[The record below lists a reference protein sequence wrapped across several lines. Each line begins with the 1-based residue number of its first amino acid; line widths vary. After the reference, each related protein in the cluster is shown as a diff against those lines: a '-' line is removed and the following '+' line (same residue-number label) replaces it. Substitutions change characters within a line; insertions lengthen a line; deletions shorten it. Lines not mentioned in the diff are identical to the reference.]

1 MRYSYVFSAVAAFAV
16 VGAQDIDFAGVDAT
30 PDPVINI
37 IPGLKEQ
44 AVPFEVTEAIADVV
58 SEVVADPLDVK
69 PVSEP
74 SAVPEVKKHLRRG
87 ACDPEPSNPNT
98 YGFDLSSASKF
109 RADTKI
115 ASVAKGAST
124 PSGYFNTFTNL
135 QGASSAYGY
144 LGYKV
149 VETYDPSHC
158 ASECNSKD
166 GCLGFNIYVERDPSA
181 NPGPE
186 CRDPEAV
193 ANIKCSFWGGPVYT
207 DTANNNG
214 QWREQFEVAI
224 AGSNG
229 YSSLTTQSAEGYKQV
244 ELKNS
249 AINSPLDCNK
259 QGSYMGYKLFV
270 QPAFDAKLC
279 AAACKEQNK
288 WATEHP
294 PADGK
299 PQLCRYF
306 NTYILLKN
314 GVSQGQYCS
323 MYTQEWDASFATNDG
338 QYRGDD
344 HYTIQYSFGF
354 ADESDDGVPVCPSD
368 ISYLKSSGDEFC
380 SSYIGYSQP
389 TTTAT
394 ATATITPAPQTATIT
409 RTVTSISTSGVA
421 IVTAA
426 KFNGRHARRADNS
439 TEVTND
445 VVVDPYEIAIVAV
458 KTLSHEDDASIPK
471 LNDTMTAELNRAVE
485 KRDLVTPA
493 SIAAWPTSKIS
504 AACSQIA
511 TGTSTTT
518 QTITATAATPLAT
531 ETKDFQ
537 TVVVV
542 QSTCTIPAPRPTA
555 PSYTRIAGGNPS
567 EGVPMVPGPA
577 DRAYYGDQF
586 TLNLPFPVKIFQTS
600 STQITISVR
609 GRITVGDYT
618 FNAFADELYIYGGWN
633 HGLFYRVDGDMG
645 SRKIHFSWFT
655 GTNMWGHERFHITA
669 TFDEAKPGIMSSKI
683 YDTWGQVTPR
693 RTISVEGAGKNVVF
707 AEYGSTNVHE
717 GQEITFDTTGAGS
730 VSAKDFDRVDC
741 CKKTGWEW
749 HVCSEV

>member
-1 MRYSYVFSAVAAFAV
+1 
-16 VGAQDIDFAGVDAT
+16 
-30 PDPVINI
+30 
-37 IPGLKEQ
+37 LKEQ

-58 SEVVADPLDVK
+58 SEVFADPLDVK

-109 RADTKI
+109 RADSKI

-149 VETYDPSHC
+149 VESYDPSHC

-181 NPGPE
+181 NPGPD

-288 WATEHP
+288 WATEHL

-354 ADESDDGVPVCPSD
+354 TDESDDGVPVCPSD

-389 TTTAT
+389 TATAT

-409 RTVTSISTSGVA
+409 RTVTSTSTSGVA

-426 KFNGRHARRADNS
+426 KFNGRHARRADNG

-445 VVVDPYEIAIVAV
+445 VVVDPYEIAIVDV
-458 KTLSHEDDASIPK
+458 KTLSHEDDPSIPK
-471 LNDTMTAELNRAVE
+471 LNETIAAELNRAVE
-485 KRDLVTPA
+485 KRGLVAPA

-504 AACSQIA
+504 AACSQVA
-511 TGTSTTT
+511 TGTATTT
-518 QTITATAATPLAT
+518 QIVTTTAATPLAT
-531 ETKDFQ
+531 ETKNFQ

-633 HGLFYRVDGDMG
+633 QGLFYRVDGDMG

-693 RTISVEGAGKNVVF
+693 RTISVEGAGKNIVF
-707 AEYGSTNVHE
+707 AQSGSTNVHE

-730 VSAKDFDRVDC
+730 VSAKDFDRVEC

>member
-1 MRYSYVFSAVAAFAV
+1 MRSSYVLSAAAAFAV

-44 AVPFEVTEAIADVV
+44 VVPFKEAEAIADVV
-58 SEVVADPLDVK
+58 SQVTSDPLDVK

-74 SAVPEVKKHLRRG
+74 SAVPDVKRHLKRA

-98 YGFDLSSASKF
+98 YGIDLSSASKF
-109 RADTKI
+109 RADTKL
-115 ASVAKGAST
+115 ASLAKGAST

-144 LGYKV
+144 MGTK
-149 VETYDPSHC
+149 C
-158 ASECNSKD
+158 
-166 GCLGFNIYVERDPSA
+166 FNIYVERDPSA
-181 NPGPE
+181 NPGPD
-186 CRDPEAV
+186 CQDPEAV

-207 DTANNNG
+207 DTATNTG
-214 QWREQFEVAI
+214 QWREKFEVAI

-270 QPAFDAKLC
+270 QNAFDAKLC
-279 AAACKEQNK
+279 ATACKETNK
-288 WATEHP
+288 WALEHP
-294 PADGK
+294 PAEGK

-354 ADESDDGVPVCPSD
+354 TDESDDGVPVCPND
-368 ISYLKSSGDEFC
+368 ISYLKSSGQEFC
-380 SSYIGYSQP
+380 SSYISYEQP

-394 ATATITPAPQTATIT
+394 ATATTKPAPLTNTIT
-409 RTVTSISTSGVA
+409 RTSTSYTTA
-421 IVTAA
+421 ITTVTAA
-426 KFNGRHARRADNS
+426 KFAGRHARRADNG
-439 TEVTND
+439 TEVSHD
-445 VVVDPYEIAIVAV
+445 IIVDPYEISIVAV
-458 KTLSHEDDASIPK
+458 QTISPEDAGMPK
-471 LNDTMTAELNRAVE
+471 LNDTMAAELNGGAIQ
-485 KRDLVTPA
+485 KRDLATPA

-504 AACSQIA
+504 AACSQVA
-511 TGTSTTT
+511 TGTTTRT
-518 QTITATAATPLAT
+518 ATITATAPTPLAT

-542 QSTCTIPAPRPTA
+542 QSTCTAPAPRPTA
-555 PSYTRIAGGNPS
+555 PSYTKIVGGEPS

-577 DRAYYGDQF
+577 DGRHWQKQF
-586 TLNLPFPVKIFQTS
+586 SLALPFPVKIFETS
-600 STQITISVR
+600 STQISIAVR
-609 GRITVGDYT
+609 GYITVGPYT
-618 FNAFADELYIYGGWN
+618 FNAFADELYVYGPGWN
-633 HGLFYRVDGDMG
+633 QGLFYRVDGAIG

-655 GTNMWGHERFHITA
+655 GSYYWVHERFHITA
-669 TFDEAKPGIMSSKI
+669 TFDEAKPGILISKI
-683 YDTWGQVTPR
+683 FDTWGQVTPR
-693 RTISVEGAGKNVVF
+693 RTISVTGNGKNIPF
-707 AEYGSTNVHE
+707 AQYWSDNVHE
-717 GQEITFDTTGAGS
+717 GQEIAFNTTGAGS
-730 VSAKDFDRVDC
+730 VSAKDFDRIDC

>member
-1 MRYSYVFSAVAAFAV
+1 M
-16 VGAQDIDFAGVDAT
+16 
-30 PDPVINI
+30 
-37 IPGLKEQ
+37 KEQ

-109 RADTKI
+109 RADSKI

-149 VETYDPSHC
+149 VESYDPSHC

-229 YSSLTTQSAEGYKQV
+229 YSSLTTQSAKGYKQV

-288 WATEHP
+288 WATEHL

-354 ADESDDGVPVCPSD
+354 TDESDDGVPVCPSD

-380 SSYIGYSQP
+380 SSYIGYAQP

-394 ATATITPAPQTATIT
+394 AIATITPAPQTATIT
-409 RTVTSISTSGVA
+409 KTSISYTTGVTT
-421 IVTAA
+421 VTAA
-426 KFNGRHARRADNS
+426 KFNGRHARRAENG
-439 TEVTND
+439 TQVTNE
-445 VVVDPYEIAIVAV
+445 VVVDPYEIAVVAV
-458 KTLSHEDDASIPK
+458 KTLTHEDDPSIRK
-471 LNDTMTAELNRAVE
+471 LNETIAAELNREVE
-485 KRDLVTPA
+485 KRDLAIPA

-511 TGTSTTT
+511 TGTATTT
-518 QTITATAATPLAT
+518 QTITTTAQTALVT

-542 QSTCTIPAPRPTA
+542 QSTCTVPAPRPTA
-555 PSYTRIAGGNPS
+555 PSYTRIIGGNPS

-577 DRAYYGDQF
+577 DRAYYEEQF
-586 TLNLPFPVKIFQTS
+586 TLALPFAVKIFQTS
-600 STQITISVR
+600 STQITISV
-609 GRITVGDYT
+609 GGVITVGDYR
-618 FNAFADELYIYGGWN
+618 FNAFADEFYMYHGWN
-633 HGLFYRVDGDMG
+633 HGLFYRVDGNMG
-645 SRKIHFSWFT
+645 SRKIHFSWFA
-655 GTNMWGHERFHITA
+655 GTYSWGHERFHVTA
-669 TFDEAKPGIMSSKI
+669 MFNEAKPGVLTTKVF
-683 YDTWGQVTPR
+683 DTVGQMDDR
-693 RTISVEGAGKNVVF
+693 RTISVAGRGKNVVF
-707 AEYGSTNVHE
+707 AERGSTNVHE

-730 VSAKDFDRVDC
+730 VSAKDFDRIDC
-741 CKKTGWEW
+741 CTKTGWEW

>member
-74 SAVPEVKKHLRRG
+74 SAVPEIKKHLRRG

-109 RADTKI
+109 RADSKI

-244 ELKNS
+244 ELKNN

-354 ADESDDGVPVCPSD
+354 TDESDDGVPVCPSD

-409 RTVTSISTSGVA
+409 RTVTSTSTSGIA

-458 KTLSHEDDASIPK
+458 KTLSHEDDPSISK
-471 LNDTMTAELNRAVE
+471 LNDTMAAELNRAVE

-504 AACSQIA
+504 AACSQVA
-511 TGTSTTT
+511 TGTVTTT
-518 QTITATAATPLAT
+518 QTITTTAATFFAT

-542 QSTCTIPAPRPTA
+542 QSTCNVPAPRPTA
-555 PSYTRIAGGNPS
+555 PSYTRIAGGDPS

-577 DRAYYGDQF
+577 DRPYFNEYF
-586 TLNLPFPVKIFQTS
+586 TLNLPFAVKIFQTS
-600 STQITISVR
+600 STQIGITTGGV
-609 GRITVGDYT
+609 ITVGDYV
-618 FNAFADELYIYGGWN
+618 FNAFAEQFYIYGGWR
-633 HGLFYRVDGDMG
+633 HGMFYRVDGDIG
-645 SRKIHFSWFT
+645 ARKIHFSWFA
-655 GTNMWGHERFHITA
+655 GTIMWGHERFHVTA
-669 TFDEAKPGIMSSKI
+669 MFDEAKPGVLTTKVF
-683 YDTWGQVTPR
+683 DTVGQIDNR

-707 AEYGSTNVHE
+707 AQWGSTNVHE
-717 GQEITFDTTGAGS
+717 GQEITFDTTSAGS
-730 VSAKDFDRVDC
+730 VSAKDFDRIDC
-741 CKKTGWEW
+741 CTKTGWEW

>member
-1 MRYSYVFSAVAAFAV
+1 
-16 VGAQDIDFAGVDAT
+16 
-30 PDPVINI
+30 
-37 IPGLKEQ
+37 LKEQ
-44 AVPFEVTEAIADVV
+44 AVPFEEAEAIADVV
-58 SEVVADPLDVK
+58 SQVVADPLDVK

-74 SAVPEVKKHLRRG
+74 SAVPEVKKHLKRG

-109 RADTKI
+109 RADTKV

-149 VETYDPSHC
+149 VESYDPSHC
-158 ASECNSKD
+158 ASECDNKS

-181 NPGPE
+181 NPGPN

-207 DTANNNG
+207 DTATNTG
-214 QWREQFEVAI
+214 QWREMFEVSI

-229 YSSLTTQSAEGYKQV
+229 YSSLTTQSADGYKQV

-279 AAACKEQNK
+279 ATACKETNK
-288 WATEHP
+288 WALEHP
-294 PADGK
+294 PAEGK

-354 ADESDDGVPVCPSD
+354 TDESDDGVPICPND
-368 ISYLKSSGDEFC
+368 ISYLKSSGEEFC
-380 SSYIGYSQP
+380 TSFIGYAQP
-389 TTTAT
+389 TKSVTTT
-394 ATATITPAPQTATIT
+394 TTITPAPLITTMTKTTTNYATAT
-409 RTVTSISTSGVA
+409 R
-421 IVTAA
+421 AA
-426 KFNGRHARRADNS
+426 PRMARRASNG
-439 TEVTND
+439 TEVTD
-445 VVVDPYEIAIVAV
+445 EVVVDPYEIAIVAV
-458 KTLSHEDDASIPK
+458 KTLSHEDDPSMPK
-471 LNDTMTAELNRAVE
+471 LNDTMAAELNRAVE
-485 KRDLVTPA
+485 KRGLATPA

-504 AACSQIA
+504 AACSQVA
-511 TGTSTTT
+511 TGTATDVKTMTTT
-518 QTITATAATPLAT
+518 APTQKTTA
-531 ETKDFQ
+531 FQ
-537 TVVVV
+537 TVVVA
-542 QSTCTIPAPRPTA
+542 QNTCTVPAPQPTA
-555 PSYTRIAGGNPS
+555 PSYTRICGGDPS

-577 DRAYYGDQF
+577 DRSYYYDQF
-586 TLNLPFPVKIFQTS
+586 TLALPFPVKIFQTS

-609 GRITVGDYT
+609 GVITVGDFVY
-618 FNAFADELYIYGGWN
+618 NAFAEEFYMYQGWN
-633 HGLFYRVDGDMG
+633 HGLFYRVDGAIG
-645 SRKIHFSWFT
+645 SRKIHFSWFA
-655 GTNMWGHERFHITA
+655 GTYMWGHERFHITA
-669 TFDEAKPGIMSSKI
+669 TFDEARPGVFATKVF
-683 YDTWGQVTPR
+683 DTWGQVDNR
-693 RTISVEGAGKNVVF
+693 RTISVTGPGKNVVF
-707 AEYGSTNVHE
+707 AQRGSNNVHE

-730 VSAKDFDRVDC
+730 VSARDFDRIDC